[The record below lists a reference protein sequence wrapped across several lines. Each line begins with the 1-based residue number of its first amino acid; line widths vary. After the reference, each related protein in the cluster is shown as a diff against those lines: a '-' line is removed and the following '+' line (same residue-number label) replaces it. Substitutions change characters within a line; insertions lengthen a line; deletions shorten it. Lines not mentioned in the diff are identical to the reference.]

1 MMETKIVQ
9 VNNNPATI
17 NQCNEE
23 WGSFG
28 WNVLSVQVTHSQDT
42 KTYSR
47 GMDYYTGDKTVE
59 TTTINYA
66 TITYQRDK
74 EMPNYTQIV
83 ELEKRYRNLMDE
95 AQSLFVERGKPS
107 AIAIILLVLMWPIG
121 LAYLAYRIYLAV
133 MDAKKEP
140 ERKKRVL
147 EIKEELDQLQSQAA
161 RLL

>member
-1 MMETKIVQ
+1 MLETKIVQ
-9 VNNNPATI
+9 VDNNPATI

-28 WNVLSVQVTHSQDT
+28 WNVLSVQVTHSQDSR
-42 KTYSR
+42 TYSK

-74 EMPNYTQIV
+74 EMPNYTRIA
-83 ELEKRYRNLMDE
+83 ELENRYRNLIDE
-95 AQSLFVERGKPS
+95 AQSLFVTRKKLS
-107 AIAIILLVLMWPIG
+107 TIAIILLVLMWPIG
-121 LAYLAYRIYLAV
+121 LVYLAYRIYLAV

-147 EIKEELDQLQSQAA
+147 EIKEELDRLQSQAA